1 MTTRVYY
8 VSPKGS
14 AEKIAGAIAR
24 AVKCACEPLLP
35 AYMPENVGIMF
46 LGCEGTKADKV
57 TLDFI
62 SVLNPDRVAR
72 AALFHCGK
80 DANALGQM
88 RAALINPDRVTHTAL
103 FHCGKDANALGQMR
117 AALTQRGIEVLD
129 MTLSTPLKGMFG
141 GRPTDADC
149 ARATLFALDCMQFLS
164 ATPN

>member
-1 MTTRVYY
+1 MRTRVYY

-62 SVLNPDRVAR
+62 SVLNPDRVAH
-72 AALFHCGK
+72 A
-80 DANALGQM
+80 
-88 RAALINPDRVTHTAL
+88 AL

-164 ATPN
+164 AVPN

>member
-62 SVLNPDRVAR
+62 SVLNPDRVAH
-72 AALFHCGK
+72 A
-80 DANALGQM
+80 
-88 RAALINPDRVTHTAL
+88 AL

-129 MTLSTPLKGMFG
+129 MTLSTPLKGVFG
-141 GRPTDADC
+141 GRPTEADC

-164 ATPN
+164 AAPN